1 MRWESYDLG
10 GNHDLEGKHDGQK
23 EGGKQSGKYI
33 FKTENTTLPS
43 HSQIQVVGCEVD
55 SRLKRKF
62 SVYSFR
68 TRLKRTRDM
77 AINATAD
84 SSSRGPPS

>member
-23 EGGKQSGKYI
+23 GGKQSGKYI

-43 HSQIQVVGCEVD
+43 HSQIQVKAMG
-55 SRLKRKF
+55 RLRCKF
-62 SVYSFR
+62 SVYSLSFSDPD
-68 TRLKRTRDM
+68 L
-77 AINATAD
+77 
-84 SSSRGPPS
+84 